1 MVNKIEDKDGRVYKK
16 VASESNRSRTL
27 ELVIGGIGLVVSLI
41 SLCSAFGLAGFADAF
56 GGGGSYTAE
65 LTFGIVLSVI
75 AFILL
80 FFINKKRILIG
91 ILVLILGLILLFSC
105 GNFGIIGGI
114 IFAVDGIIV
123 MCRK

>member
-1 MVNKIEDKDGRVYKK
+1 MVDKIKDKDGRVYKK
-16 VASESNRSRTL
+16 VVPKSNRKRTL

-41 SLCSAFGLAGFADAF
+41 SLCSGFGLASFADAF
-56 GGGGSYTAE
+56 GGNGSYTAE
-65 LTFGIVLSVI
+65 LMFGIVLTIIDFV
-75 AFILL
+75 LL

-114 IFAVDGIIV
+114 IFAMDGIVIL
-123 MCRK
+123 CRK